1 MTDRGQGSGD
11 SGVQAAGRADG
22 GSRRGRHVPDGVIL
36 AIACVAQ
43 FMVVLDVSIVNVA
56 LPSIGRD
63 LHYTPTGLQWVVN
76 AYVLTFAGFLLL
88 GGRAADLFGRRRVF
102 LFGLGLF
109 TVASLAGGVAQDS
122 TWLTAARAVQG
133 IGGALLSP
141 ATLTIIVTTFAP
153 QRRPWA
159 LGIWSAVA
167 GAGGAAG
174 SILGGVLTAEL
185 SWRWVL
191 FVNIPIGVAG
201 VIAGLLWLT
210 ESRASDSARQPSAGQ
225 NGAGQNGARQPS
237 ARQMAD
243 SPAPRLDIVGAVAV
257 TLGLGALVYAIV
269 GTETHPWGSA
279 QTLILLA
286 VAVVLLAIFAVIEL
300 RVARTPLVPFGLF
313 RSRSVTGANIV
324 MFLVGAAF
332 FAMWYFL
339 SLYLQNVLG
348 YSALRAGM
356 AFLPMAVSIIIGAQ
370 VSARLMPRIGGRPLL
385 LAGTILATAGFAWL
399 SRITPAASYWQH
411 VFGPGC
417 VIALA
422 LGLLFTP
429 LAAAATAGVSFS
441 EAGLASG
448 VLNTSRQ
455 VGGSLGLAVLATI
468 ATDRTQAMLAG
479 SAGARQSIAAALNN
493 GYARAFEVAAA
504 LTLAAF
510 LASFVVPPI
519 GNRRSQSEGNGGQ
532 VREQHAGTPD
542 AGAATTGGS
551 AHL

>member
-1 MTDRGQGSGD
+1 MAEPGAGARSPLP
-11 SGVQAAGRADG
+11 AAAAG
-22 GSRRGRHVPDGVIL
+22 GSRRTRHVPDGVIL

-153 QRRPWA
+153 QRRAWA

-174 SILGGVLTAEL
+174 SILGGVLTSAL

-201 VIAGLLWLT
+201 VIAGLIWLT
-210 ESRASDSARQPSAGQ
+210 ESRASDRG
-225 NGAGQNGARQPS
+225 G
-237 ARQMAD
+237 
-243 SPAPRLDIVGAVAV
+243 PAPRLDVGGAITV
-257 TLGLGALVYAIV
+257 TLGLGALIYAIV
-269 GTETHPWGSA
+269 GTDTHSWGSA

-286 VAVVLLAIFAVIEL
+286 VAAVLFAVFAVLEL
-300 RVARTPLVPFGLF
+300 RVARTPLVPFSLF

-348 YSALRAGM
+348 YSALRAGL
-356 AFLPMAVSIIIGAQ
+356 AFLPMAVAIIIGAQ
-370 VSARLMPRIGGRPLL
+370 VSSRLMSRTGVRPLL
-385 LAGTILATAGFAWL
+385 LAGTVLATAGFGWL
-399 SRITPAASYWQH
+399 SRIVPHASYWQH

-417 VIALA
+417 LISLA

-429 LAAAATAGVSFS
+429 LAAAATTGVALH

-455 VGGSLGLAVLATI
+455 VGGSLGLAVLATV
-468 ATDRTQAMLAG
+468 ATDRTLTMLSGGPGRG
-479 SAGARQSIAAALNN
+479 SRPASAVAAALND
-493 GYARAFEVAAA
+493 GYSRAFDVATVVTA
-504 LTLAAF
+504 AAF
-510 LASFVVPPI
+510 LASFVVPAVRS
-519 GNRRSQSEGNGGQ
+519 RRSPSSDSAD
-532 VREQHAGTPD
+532 QHAKTSPGTYQ
-542 AGAATTGGS
+542 ASGAAVPEVTQP
-551 AHL
+551 

>member
-1 MTDRGQGSGD
+1 MSIGETTP
-11 SGVQAAGRADG
+11 GRAVPGQQSG
-22 GSRRGRHVPDGVIL
+22 GGRRPSRDSLVL

-43 FMVVLDVSIVNVA
+43 FMVVLDVSIVTVA

-63 LHYTPTGLQWVVN
+63 LHYTASGLQWVVN

-122 TWLTAARAVQG
+122 TWLTTARAVQG

-153 QRRPWA
+153 QRRAWA

-174 SILGGVLTAEL
+174 AILGGVLTSAL

-191 FVNIPIGVAG
+191 FVNIPIGIVG
-201 VIAGLLWLT
+201 VIAGL
-210 ESRASDSARQPSAGQ
+210 
-225 NGAGQNGARQPS
+225 
-237 ARQMAD
+237 
-243 SPAPRLDIVGAVAV
+243 
-257 TLGLGALVYAIV
+257 GALIYAIV

-279 QTLILLA
+279 HTLILLA
-286 VAVVLLAIFAVIEL
+286 ASVVLLAVFAVIEL

-313 RSRSVTGANIV
+313 RSRSLTGANIV

-356 AFLPMAVSIIIGAQ
+356 AFLPM
-370 VSARLMPRIGGRPLL
+370 
-385 LAGTILATAGFAWL
+385 
-399 SRITPAASYWQH
+399 
-411 VFGPGC
+411 
-417 VIALA
+417 
-422 LGLLFTP
+422 
-429 LAAAATAGVSFS
+429 
-441 EAGLASG
+441 
-448 VLNTSRQ
+448 
-455 VGGSLGLAVLATI
+455 
-468 ATDRTQAMLAG
+468 
-479 SAGARQSIAAALNN
+479 
-493 GYARAFEVAAA
+493 
-504 LTLAAF
+504 
-510 LASFVVPPI
+510 
-519 GNRRSQSEGNGGQ
+519 
-532 VREQHAGTPD
+532 
-542 AGAATTGGS
+542 
-551 AHL
+551 